1 MGVAVA
7 STSLLARLACAC
19 DALESQLPPLT
30 CLWQCAV
37 QAGGPGGGSSSGG
50 AADLAGPLRVLLKHG
65 RLADAAAL
73 AAQHLQHALH
83 SVPSVGMARMTQVY
97 FPQALL
103 DQLVAELGR
112 SASSS
117 SGGAGCGAS
126 LAQERQQ
133 VAELLQRVRGAAL
146 GQTTVIQQL
155 YAH

>member
-1 MGVAVA
+1 M
-7 STSLLARLACAC
+7 
-19 DALESQLPPLT
+19 
-30 CLWQCAV
+30 
-37 QAGGPGGGSSSGG
+37 QAGAPSGSGGGGA

-65 RLADAAAL
+65 RLADASAL
-73 AAQHLQHALH
+73 AAQHVQYALH

-112 SASSS
+112 NASS
-117 SGGAGCGAS
+117 SGGAGGGTS

-133 VAELLQRVRGAAL
+133 VTELLQRVRGAAL